1 MHLRDFGAL
10 LWGLI
15 VIVGVVSSMIKAAGK
30 AKAPASARLAEPQ
43 TPSPKPSRAPAPRG
57 PVVANA
63 AIAASLAVADA
74 AYRTMLATPVQPP
87 APPPAFEPAEQT
99 EAIAGIEAFAEL
111 SSAEPAKP
119 VPLRGRRYDWARG
132 VVIAELLAPPLAMR
146 ESAPRTW

>member
-15 VIVGVVSSMIKAAGK
+15 VIVGVISSMIKAAGK
-30 AKAPASARLAEPQ
+30 AKPSASAQLADPP
-43 TPSPKPSRAPAPRG
+43 TPSPKPSPAPAPRV

-63 AIAASLAVADA
+63 AIAASLAAADA
-74 AYRTMLATPVQPP
+74 AYRTLLSTAV
-87 APPPAFEPAEQT
+87 PPPAFEPAEQT
-99 EAIAGIEAFAEL
+99 EAIAGIEAFGEL

-119 VPLRGRRYDWARG
+119 VTPLRGRRFDWARG
-132 VVIAELLAPPLAMR
+132 VVVAELLAPPLAMR

>member
-30 AKAPASARLAEPQ
+30 AKPSALARPAEPR
-43 TPSPKPSRAPAPRG
+43 PSQKPIAARAPRG
-57 PVVANA
+57 AVVANA
-63 AIAASLAVADA
+63 EIAASLVVADA

-111 SSAEPAKP
+111 SAAEPAKP
-119 VPLRGRRYDWARG
+119 VPLRGRRFDWARG
-132 VVIAELLAPPLAMR
+132 VVVAELLAPPLAMR